1 MKTKRILYK
10 LWLSIIAT
18 NVCNLSLIL
27 FNTRYKVKKLL
38 KTYNNQLRQVTNPRL
53 QSSVTVADIPA
64 EFGLKKTDSQL
75 EKVRKKNV
83 IKVAII
89 GDKAYWVHNNT
100 FYQSNIVNG
109 YIDNEGASPIDAHN
123 LSKKELDNLL
133 KVLDNI
139 SE

>member
-1 MKTKRILYK
+1 MKTKKILYK

-27 FNTRYKVKKLL
+27 FSTRLRLKKLL
-38 KTYNNQLRQVTNPRL
+38 KTYNNHLQQTANPKL
-53 QSSVTVADIPA
+53 QNKMRVEDVPA

-75 EKVRKKNV
+75 EKIRKKNIV
-83 IKVAII
+83 KVAII

-100 FYQSNIVNG
+100 FYQSNIING

-139 SE
+139 I